1 MQFIYTKIL
10 YICTG
15 DIRDIMTNVYMAAL
29 HSRIDHM
36 GPPPSTMG
44 GNPFGGPCCPAPTF
58 GGFSSPRIGMAL
70 AGSFYNAPMMGFGGF
85 GYSSSMPSLFAIAA
99 ATAMTSSVLASK
111 SNVGTFGS
119 LTMPQFATPT
129 FQFQPVNYT
138 MPTYSFPSFNYSLP
152 SEYKFKFSGYTSTNP
167 FKTTEE
173 SNYNTSSSSKIKA
186 GLLKGNLKGK
196 EALITQLCEKYNV
209 DVALALS
216 IIGQESGFGTSN
228 LAQHNNFMGYRAAGD
243 AGKSSKGFGY
253 FSTPEKGLEAAIRN
267 LSKYP
272 EKYAAKGIKK
282 ADMNNIDAIAQ
293 VYCEGSSYSSAIKN
307 IYDKTV
313 KSYLA

>member
-15 DIRDIMTNVYMAAL
+15 DIRDIMTNIYMAAL

-44 GNPFGGPCCPAPTF
+44 GNPFAGPCCQNV
-58 GGFSSPRIGMAL
+58 FSISTPSLGMAL
-70 AGSFYNAPMMGFGGF
+70 AGAYMNFPIMPMYPIYGC
-85 GYSSSMPSLFAIAA
+85 SMPSLFAIAA
-99 ATAMTSSVLASK
+99 TTAAASATPY
-111 SNVGTFGS
+111 VGTFGS
-119 LTMPQFATPT
+119 LTMPQY
-129 FQFQPVNYT
+129 QL
-138 MPTYSFPSFNYSLP
+138 PSFNYSMPILSTAP
-152 SEYKFKFSGYTSTNP
+152 TFNFGPVSYNFNFSSNTSSNP
-167 FKTTEE
+167 F
-173 SNYNTSSSSKIKA
+173 SNVSSSSSYVSSSSSKIKP
-186 GLLKGNLKGK
+186 GLLKGNLRGK
-196 EALITQLCEKYNV
+196 EAVITQLCEKYNV
-209 DVALALS
+209 DVALVLS

-267 LSKYP
+267 ISKYP
-272 EKYAAKGIKK
+272 ERYASRGVKK
-282 ADMNNIDAIAQ
+282 ADMNNIDAIGQ
-293 VYCEGSSYSSAIKN
+293 IYCEGSSYSSAIKN
-307 IYDKTV
+307 IYNKTV

>member
-44 GNPFGGPCCPAPTF
+44 GNPFAGPCCQNV
-58 GGFSSPRIGMAL
+58 FSISTPSLGMAL
-70 AGSFYNAPMMGFGGF
+70 AGAYMNFPIMPMYPIYGC
-85 GYSSSMPSLFAIAA
+85 SMPSLFAIAA
-99 ATAMTSSVLASK
+99 TTAAASATPY
-111 SNVGTFGS
+111 VGTFGS
-119 LTMPQFATPT
+119 LTMPQY
-129 FQFQPVNYT
+129 QL
-138 MPTYSFPSFNYSLP
+138 PSFNYSMPILSTAP
-152 SEYKFKFSGYTSTNP
+152 TFNFGPVSYNFNFSSNTSSNP
-167 FKTTEE
+167 FSKV
-173 SNYNTSSSSKIKA
+173 SSSSYVSSSSSKIKP
-186 GLLKGNLKGK
+186 GLLKGNLRGK
-196 EALITQLCEKYNV
+196 EAVITQLCEKYNV
-209 DVALALS
+209 DVALVLS

-267 LSKYP
+267 ISKYP
-272 EKYAAKGIKK
+272 ERYASRGVKK
-282 ADMNNIDAIAQ
+282 ADMNNIDAIGQ
-293 VYCEGSSYSSAIKN
+293 IYCEGSSYSSAIKN
-307 IYDKTV
+307 IYNKTV

>member
-36 GPPPSTMG
+36 GPPPSAMG
-44 GNPFGGPCCPAPTF
+44 GNPFGGPCCPSFCGIST
-58 GGFSSPRIGMAL
+58 PRIGMA
-70 AGSFYNAPMMGFGGF
+70 SFYNAPMMGFGGF

-99 ATAMTSSVLASK
+99 ATAMTSSALASK

-129 FQFQPVNYT
+129 FQFQPINYT

-152 SEYKFKFSGYTSTNP
+152 SEYKFNFSGYTSTNP
-167 FKTTEE
+167 FKTTGE

-196 EALITQLCEKYNV
+196 EAVITQLCEKYNV

-243 AGKSSKGFGY
+243 AGKSSKGYGY
-253 FSTPEKGLEAAIRN
+253 FSTPEKGLEAGIRN

-272 EKYAAKGIKK
+272 KKHASKGVKK
-282 ADMNNIDAIAQ
+282 ADMNNIDAIAKI
-293 VYCEGSSYSSAIKN
+293 YCEGSSYSSAIKN

>member
-1 MQFIYTKIL
+1 
-10 YICTG
+10 
-15 DIRDIMTNVYMAAL
+15 MTNVYMAAL

-44 GNPFGGPCCPAPTF
+44 GNPFGGPCCPSFCGIST
-58 GGFSSPRIGMAL
+58 PRIGMAL

-129 FQFQPVNYT
+129 FQFQPINYT

-152 SEYKFKFSGYTSTNP
+152 SEYKFNFSGYTSTNP
-167 FKTTEE
+167 FNTTEE
-173 SNYNTSSSSKIKA
+173 SNYNTSSSSKIKT

-196 EALITQLCEKYNV
+196 EAVITQLCEKYNV

-243 AGKSSKGFGY
+243 AGKSSKGYGY
-253 FSTPEKGLEAAIRN
+253 FSTPEKGLEAGIRN

-272 EKYAAKGIKK
+272 KKHADKGVKK
-282 ADMNNIDAIAQ
+282 ADMNNIDAIAKI
-293 VYCEGSSYSSAIKN
+293 YCEGSSYSSEIKN

>member
-1 MQFIYTKIL
+1 MQFVYTKIL

-36 GPPPSTMG
+36 GPPPSAMG
-44 GNPFGGPCCPAPTF
+44 GNPFAGPCCPNM
-58 GGFSSPRIGMAL
+58 FSIYTPSLGMAL
-70 AGSFYNAPMMGFGGF
+70 AGAYMNAPIMPMYPSFCGFGT
-85 GYSSSMPSLFAIAA
+85 MPSLFSIAA
-99 ATAMTSSVLASK
+99 TTAAASAAPY
-111 SNVGTFGS
+111 VGTFGS
-119 LTMPQFATPT
+119 LTMPQ
-129 FQFQPVNYT
+129 
-138 MPTYSFPSFNYSLP
+138 TYQLPSFNYSMPTLSTLP
-152 SEYKFKFSGYTSTNP
+152 TFNFGPVSYNFNFSYGSSNP
-167 FKTTEE
+167 FSTESSS
-173 SNYNTSSSSKIKA
+173 SNYEFNSSSKIKP

-196 EALITQLCEKYNV
+196 EAVITQLCEKYNV
-209 DVALALS
+209 DVALVLS

-267 LSKYP
+267 ISKYP
-272 EKYAAKGIKK
+272 QKYASKGVKK

-293 VYCEGSSYSSAIKN
+293 IYCEGSSYSSAIKN
-307 IYDKTV
+307 IYNKTV

>member
-44 GNPFGGPCCPAPTF
+44 GNPFAGPCCQNV
-58 GGFSSPRIGMAL
+58 FSISTPSLGMAL
-70 AGSFYNAPMMGFGGF
+70 AGAYMNFPMMPMYPIYGC
-85 GYSSSMPSLFAIAA
+85 SMPSLFAIAA
-99 ATAMTSSVLASK
+99 TTAAASATPY
-111 SNVGTFGS
+111 VGTFGS
-119 LTMPQFATPT
+119 LTMPQY
-129 FQFQPVNYT
+129 QL
-138 MPTYSFPSFNYSLP
+138 PSFNYSMPILSTAP
-152 SEYKFKFSGYTSTNP
+152 TFNFGPVSYNFNFSS
-167 FKTTEE
+167 
-173 SNYNTSSSSKIKA
+173 NTSSNPFSKVSSSSYVSSYSSKIKP
-186 GLLKGNLKGK
+186 GLLKGNLRGK
-196 EALITQLCEKYNV
+196 EAVITQLCEKYNV
-209 DVALALS
+209 DVALVLS

-267 LSKYP
+267 ISKYP
-272 EKYAAKGIKK
+272 ERYASRGVKK
-282 ADMNNIDAIAQ
+282 ADMNNIDAIGQ
-293 VYCEGSSYSSAIKN
+293 IYCEGSSYSSAIKN
-307 IYDKTV
+307 IYNKTV

>member
-44 GNPFGGPCCPAPTF
+44 GNPFAGPCCQNV
-58 GGFSSPRIGMAL
+58 FSISTPSLGMAL
-70 AGSFYNAPMMGFGGF
+70 AGAYMNFPMMPMYPIYGC
-85 GYSSSMPSLFAIAA
+85 SMPSLFAIAA
-99 ATAMTSSVLASK
+99 TTAAASATPY
-111 SNVGTFGS
+111 VGTFGS
-119 LTMPQFATPT
+119 LTMPQY
-129 FQFQPVNYT
+129 QL
-138 MPTYSFPSFNYSLP
+138 PSFNYSMPILSTAP
-152 SEYKFKFSGYTSTNP
+152 TFNFGPVSYNFNFSSNTSSNP
-167 FKTTEE
+167 FSKVF
-173 SNYNTSSSSKIKA
+173 SSSYVSSSSSKIKP
-186 GLLKGNLKGK
+186 GLLKGNLRGK
-196 EALITQLCEKYNV
+196 EAVITQLCEKYNV
-209 DVALALS
+209 DVALVLS

-267 LSKYP
+267 ISKYP
-272 EKYAAKGIKK
+272 ERYASRGVKK
-282 ADMNNIDAIAQ
+282 ADMNNIDAIGQ
-293 VYCEGSSYSSAIKN
+293 IYCEGSSYSSAIKN
-307 IYDKTV
+307 IYNKTV